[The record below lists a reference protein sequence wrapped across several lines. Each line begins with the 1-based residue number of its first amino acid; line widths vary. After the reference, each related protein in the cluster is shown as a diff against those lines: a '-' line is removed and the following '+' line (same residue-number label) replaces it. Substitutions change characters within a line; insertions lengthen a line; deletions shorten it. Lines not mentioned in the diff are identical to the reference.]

1 MTIYS
6 SQGTKKLSEGL
17 VAEIWKEN
25 EAKFLP
31 GALTL
36 QGL

>member
-17 VAEIWKEN
+17 IAEILKAN
-25 EAKFLP
+25 KAKIRS